1 MWHTLKDR
9 IARRRLLDEACE
21 RPNPHLAVKTFNF
34 NDEVASNPLTSG
46 QVSNLQCVGDLACS
60 PGGVVATSV
69 NGFATNGAVAGD
81 ARPVQRSRKSIETS
95 NRLIEACVE
104 ELQTVG
110 FDGLTIRNVA
120 SRAGVAPATAYNHF
134 SSRELLVTEVFW
146 RRLVALPDTMHAR
159 DATTVERVS
168 SVLEDLACVL
178 ADEPEIASA
187 CNVAMLSS
195 EEEVRLVRDRIG
207 AEYHRRLSAA
217 LAGGATPSPTPCGL
231 TNGWAPPTPVKT
243 NPDVLYALEL
253 ALSGAM
259 LHAGMGHLSYDE
271 LPGQLRRVA
280 EIIVSS
286 AHLDERAIPES
297 SQSPGKDQS

>member
-1 MWHTLKDR
+1 M
-9 IARRRLLDEACE
+9 
-21 RPNPHLAVKTFNF
+21 
-34 NDEVASNPLTSG
+34 
-46 QVSNLQCVGDLACS
+46 
-60 PGGVVATSV
+60 ATSM
-69 NGFATNGAVAGD
+69 NGLATNGAVAGD
-81 ARPVQRSRKSIETS
+81 VTPVQRSRKSIETS

-104 ELQTVG
+104 ELQRVG

-159 DATTVERVS
+159 HATTVERVS

-217 LAGGATPSPTPCGL
+217 LAGGPSTVTGESQSDATSAPTPCGL
-231 TNGWAPPTPVKT
+231 TNGWAPPTVVKT

-253 ALSGAM
+253 TLSGAM
-259 LHAGMGHLSYDE
+259 LHAGMGHLSYEE

-280 EIIVSS
+280 EIIVGS
-286 AHLDERAIPES
+286 AHIDERAVPES
-297 SQSPGKDQS
+297 IQSPRKDPS